1 MGITSGAHGRTSA
14 ANTGRGAVELTAIA
28 TVGTA
33 ATSANATYEYIDLWS
48 RSTTW
53 GGGPPPVEGDSVW
66 IQPGQRILYDV
77 SSPRLYMLIIQGEFI
92 FDRTDLTLDANY
104 IFVMGKGSA
113 FVVGTEDEPFLH
125 QALITLHGSPVS
137 KEIPLYGAKVLACR
151 ECTLDLHGRPH
162 LDGRVHT
169 KLAATAEAGNATLVL
184 TEPVDWPP
192 NSMAFVSSTAAN
204 GTMEE
209 ANPNP
214 NPYP

>member
-1 MGITSGAHGRTSA
+1 MGTSA
-14 ANTGRGAVELTAIA
+14 A
-28 TVGTA
+28 
-33 ATSANATYEYIDLWS
+33 SSNATYEYIDLWS

-137 KEIPLYGAKVLACR
+137 KELPLYGAKVLAYMSHISY
-151 ECTLDLHGRPH
+151 LHFH
-162 LDGRVHT
+162 
-169 KLAATAEAGNATLVL
+169 
-184 TEPVDWPP
+184 
-192 NSMAFVSSTAAN
+192 
-204 GTMEE
+204 
-209 ANPNP
+209 
-214 NPYP
+214 

>member
-1 MGITSGAHGRTSA
+1 MGTSA
-14 ANTGRGAVELTAIA
+14 A
-28 TVGTA
+28 
-33 ATSANATYEYIDLWS
+33 SSNATYEYIDLWS

-66 IQPGQRILYDV
+66 IRPGQRILYDV

-137 KEIPLYGAKVLACR
+137 KELPLYGAKVLAYIS
-151 ECTLDLHGRPH
+151 
-162 LDGRVHT
+162 HT
-169 KLAATAEAGNATLVL
+169 SYLYFHYISPLYLPYISLNL
-184 TEPVDWPP
+184 PYI
-192 NSMAFVSSTAAN
+192 SSSTAPRCSPAASAPSICTA
-204 GTMEE
+204 GPSLT
-209 ANPNP
+209 AACTPSSLP
-214 NPYP
+214 RRRRATPPSC